1 MKSLLIGKQLT
12 KNIMSETINT
22 KHKIRRDGDRALE
35 FSGRIIGE
43 GSDWNHNS
51 TRWTHVRIYRTS
63 GNRIVVKI
71 HDRTQWQGESDTV
84 RAESFKTVSE
94 AISYLR
100 NSNENYDGESYLSQ
114 EAQAAIESAGEED
127 SEFASAFTENIE

>member
-1 MKSLLIGKQLT
+1 
-12 KNIMSETINT
+12 MSEHTNT

-43 GSDWNHNS
+43 GSDWTHNS
-51 TRWTHVRIYRTS
+51 TRWTTVTIYRTA
-63 GNRIVVKI
+63 GGKIVVKL
-71 HDRTQWQGESDTV
+71 HDRTQWQGESDTI
-84 RAESFKTVSE
+84 RAESFRTVSE

-100 NSNENYDGESYLSQ
+100 NSDENYDGESYLSQ

-127 SEFASAFTENIE
+127 SEFASAFTDNIE